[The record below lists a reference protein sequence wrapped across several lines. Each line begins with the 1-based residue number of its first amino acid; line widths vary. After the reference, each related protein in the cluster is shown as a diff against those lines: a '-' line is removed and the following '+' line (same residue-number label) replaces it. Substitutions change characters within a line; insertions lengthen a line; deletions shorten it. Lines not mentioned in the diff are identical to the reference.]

1 MKENDIL
8 VNFVANNLP
17 RKAILEI
24 TSRQFMV
31 MLAKLMNMMFVI
43 FGHQTAVA
51 SWHKLTQN
59 IKDLDLIAMNIRIK
73 PL

>member
-43 FGHQTAVA
+43 FGHQTAVT